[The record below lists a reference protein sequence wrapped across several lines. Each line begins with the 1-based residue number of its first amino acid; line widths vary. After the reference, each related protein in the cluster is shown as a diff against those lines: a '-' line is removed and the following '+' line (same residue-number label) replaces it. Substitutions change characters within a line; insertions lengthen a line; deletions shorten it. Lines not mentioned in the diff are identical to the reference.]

1 MDTRARRGGHGQ
13 ADRLVLGGKT
23 LGPDCNKMCLQINEK
38 FNPKVVLVLY
48 LNLSLYSSKE
58 LKTEKHKT
66 FFLIKN

>member
-13 ADRLVLGGKT
+13 ADHLVLRGKT
-23 LGPDCNKMCLQINEK
+23 LGLDWNKMSLQINKK
-38 FNPKVVLVLY
+38 FNPEVVLVLY

-66 FFLIKN
+66 FSLTKN